1 MSAPYLSDCEADF
14 PTQSQQ
20 LLQGPVV
27 SVTVDRVEFDG
38 EVLERQVVRHPG
50 AVGVV
55 ALREAAGETEILLV
69 RQYRHPVRRFL
80 WEIPAGLRDQA
91 GEPAEECARREL
103 LEETGHRAGAMTP
116 LTTVATS
123 PGGSDELITLFLTM
137 APEPDTSFSGTGE
150 AEERLMEAAWFPLSE
165 ALAAV
170 AEGRMLNA
178 IAQLGVCLAALRVR
192 LQG

>member
-123 PGGSDELITLFLTM
+123 PGGSDELITLFLTL
-137 APEPDTSFSGTGE
+137 APEPDTSLSGTGE

-170 AEGRMLNA
+170 VEGRMLNA
-178 IAQLGVCLAALRVR
+178 IAQLGVCLAALRAR